1 MNILGNLQANAK
13 EMFEDDD
20 LDVSSGSDF
29 DEDEDP
35 DKIEVP
41 GKFLSHFL
49 SCSRSFLLFLFLFL
63 SSFFSLFLITSIECY
78 ANIC

>member
-1 MNILGNLQANAK
+1 MRYSQANTK

-29 DEDEDP
+29 DDDEDP

-41 GKFLSHFL
+41 GNLIEIRYGFIAFCLVIFGNLLKKSSNRFTNFLREIFKS
-49 SCSRSFLLFLFLFL
+49 
-63 SSFFSLFLITSIECY
+63 
-78 ANIC
+78 